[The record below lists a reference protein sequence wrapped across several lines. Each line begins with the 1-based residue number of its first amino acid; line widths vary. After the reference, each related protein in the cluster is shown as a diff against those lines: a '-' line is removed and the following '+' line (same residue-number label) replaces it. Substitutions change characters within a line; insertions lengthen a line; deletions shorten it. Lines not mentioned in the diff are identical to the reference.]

1 MNNVTC
7 RIDGYDIFISKVD
20 EINDSFPTGL
30 VLRVFG
36 DRDILKNGSLVD
48 ESDSVVVICN
58 REGNIPHRDA
68 TFFIREEEIVN
79 IYGFYLNFVS
89 ECFDKIMIEEILK
102 KLKKTFGKDIY
113 ISKDS
118 IYLKEDDNDRGPNLR
133 KKYHQEFFSIL
144 DNTTGINKIS
154 EIGWVY

>member
-1 MNNVTC
+1 MALESG
-7 RIDGYDIFISKVD
+7 ISGYDIFISKVD

-30 VLRVFG
+30 VLRIFG

-68 TFFIREEEIVN
+68 TFFIREEEEIIN

-89 ECFDKIMIEEILK
+89 ECFDKEMLEEILK

-118 IYLKEDDNDRGPNLR
+118 ISLKEDNELSS
-133 KKYHQEFFSIL
+133 KSIYHQEFFSIL
-144 DNTTGINKIS
+144 DNITGINKIS

>member
-1 MNNVTC
+1 MNNVAC
-7 RIDGYDIFISKVD
+7 RIDEYDIFISKID
-20 EINDSFPTGL
+20 EINESFRTGL
-30 VLRVFG
+30 VLRVVG

-48 ESDSVVVICN
+48 KSDSVVVICN
-58 REGNIPHRDA
+58 REGNIPHRDV
-68 TFFIREEEIVN
+68 TLFLREEEEIIN

-89 ECFDKIMIEEILK
+89 KCFDKIMIEEILK

-118 IYLKEDDNDRGPNLR
+118 ISLKEDNELSS
-133 KKYHQEFFSIL
+133 KSMYHQEFFSIL
-144 DNTTGINKIS
+144 DNIAGINKIS

>member
-1 MNNVTC
+1 MALEGG
-7 RIDGYDIFISKVD
+7 ISGYDIFISKID
-20 EINDSFPTGL
+20 EINDFFPTGL
-30 VLRVFG
+30 ILRVFG

-48 ESDSVVVICN
+48 ESDSVVAICN
-58 REGNIPHRDA
+58 REGNIPHRDV
-68 TFFIREEEIVN
+68 TIFLREEEEIIN

-89 ECFDKIMIEEILK
+89 KCFDKIMIEEILK

-118 IYLKEDDNDRGPNLR
+118 AYLKEDYELST
-133 KKYHQEFFSIL
+133 KSMYHQGFFSIL
-144 DNTTGINKIS
+144 DRITGINKIS